1 ALLDA
6 GDPADRLRADG
17 AGEGACP
24 AHRRRQARPAQRAD
38 PGDHAGRALVRR
50 AAQRRRDHRNRLQL
64 SRHRTVGGERQ
75 PAARHPGGDGLR
87 PDLLRP
93 PRAGQP
99 LRGRPVRARGPA
111 DPPAVTAVRSST
123 PAIPL
128 SRAPRA
134 GRTVETGWHRTLRRF
149 RRNPLSVLGAVIIAF
164 FVVLALLAPFLAHPT
179 ERNPFMI
186 PHSGYAS
193 DPHPPGPGHPF
204 GTTEEQFDLYYGVI
218 WGSRT
223 AFVVALSVVAAAV
236 VIALLLGSISGYY
249 GGPLDELV
257 MRVMD
262 IFLAFLHLIL
272 ASLNMGGIVI
282 TFAALSF
289 LGLGAP
295 IGYADWGQLISLSH
309 NWIVGTAG
317 DPFTFWYTLIVPGT
331 AIFLFVLGW
340 NLLGDAFRD
349 VFDP

>member
-1 ALLDA
+1 M
-6 GDPADRLRADG
+6 
-17 AGEGACP
+17 
-24 AHRRRQARPAQRAD
+24 
-38 PGDHAGRALVRR
+38 
-50 AAQRRRDHRNRLQL
+50 
-64 SRHRTVGGERQ
+64 
-75 PAARHPGGDGLR
+75 
-87 PDLLRP
+87 
-93 PRAGQP
+93 
-99 LRGRPVRARGPA
+99 
-111 DPPAVTAVRSST
+111 TAVRSST

-223 AFVVALSVVAAAV
+223 AFVVALSVVATAV

-257 MRVMD
+257 MRVTD
-262 IFLAFLHLIL
+262 IFLAFPHLILAVVIVAVLGQSVRNAVIAIAVVEWPTYTRLLRGEFLRVRDMEYVQAARALGGGDPHIIARHVIPNTIYPMLIL

-349 VFDP
+349 VFDPRLQGSR

>member
-1 ALLDA
+1 M
-6 GDPADRLRADG
+6 
-17 AGEGACP
+17 
-24 AHRRRQARPAQRAD
+24 
-38 PGDHAGRALVRR
+38 
-50 AAQRRRDHRNRLQL
+50 
-64 SRHRTVGGERQ
+64 
-75 PAARHPGGDGLR
+75 
-87 PDLLRP
+87 
-93 PRAGQP
+93 
-99 LRGRPVRARGPA
+99 
-111 DPPAVTAVRSST
+111 TAVRSST

-223 AFVVALSVVAAAV
+223 AFVVALSVVATAV

-257 MRVMD
+257 MRVTD
-262 IFLAFLHLIL
+262 IFLAFPHLILAVVIVAVLGQSVRNAVIAIAVVEWPTYTRLLRGEFLRVRDMEYVQAARALGGGDPHIIARHVIPNTIYPMLIL

-317 DPFTFWYTLIVPGT
+317 DPFTFWYTLIVPGI

-349 VFDP
+349 VFDPRLQGSR